1 MVKRCPACEYRTTE
15 SDADRCP
22 DCGRELVTSL
32 LESAELAGPDDA
44 VELTPA
50 APPVWINQ
58 PYSSGEPPKGIWETL
73 SDNGLG
79 WILLFVILAALA
91 FSARDWLVSAPS
103 PPSDPIEHRSPDT
116 SRG

>member
-1 MVKRCPACEYRTTE
+1 
-15 SDADRCP
+15 
-22 DCGRELVTSL
+22 VTSL
-32 LESAELAGPDDA
+32 LESAELVGADDE

-79 WILLFVILAALA
+79 WILLFVLLAALA
-91 FSARDWLVSAPS
+91 FTARDWLVSAPS
-103 PPSDPIEHRSPDT
+103 PPPGETEHRSPAT
-116 SRG
+116 PRS